1 MIEETIEPQ
10 ENSLTSEPQNPLIDK
25 TKTHG
30 PKPKKPMSSYFHF
43 MIEKSKE
50 SKFSKKEIAELWGL
64 MDLSMRQK
72 YVTMAEAEKKRYM
85 EWMRDEDEIQ
95 KAKATR
101 QSGLSKN
108 LKTIK
113 ERGDEYISEN
123 SGDEANP
130 DRIQGENIENQFLE
144 DDGQADAD
152 DPNDG
157 H

>member
-1 MIEETIEPQ
+1 
-10 ENSLTSEPQNPLIDK
+10 
-25 TKTHG
+25 
-30 PKPKKPMSSYFHF
+30 MSSYFHF